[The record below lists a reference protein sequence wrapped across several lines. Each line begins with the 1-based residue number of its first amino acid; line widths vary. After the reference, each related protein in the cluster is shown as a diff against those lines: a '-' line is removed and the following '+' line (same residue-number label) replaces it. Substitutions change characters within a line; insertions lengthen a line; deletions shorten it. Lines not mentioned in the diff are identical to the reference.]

1 MTKILIIDDS
11 SLSRRMMR
19 KILENA
25 SYHVVEASEGFSA
38 LEIFSLENPELVLLD
53 LTMPGMN
60 GFDVLK
66 QLKELRPSVKVVVA
80 TADIQS
86 FTKKLA
92 FDMGADGFITKPFDS
107 EEVINMIK
115 NLLSYVS
122 N

>member
-1 MTKILIIDDS
+1 MIKILIIDDS
-11 SLSRRMMR
+11 SLSRRMMK

-25 SYHVVEASEGFSA
+25 SYQVVEASDGYSA
-38 LEIFSLENPELVLLD
+38 LEIFSLENPELVMLD

-66 QLKELRPSVKVVVA
+66 QLKDLKPTVKVIVA

-86 FTKKLA
+86 FTKDLA
-92 FDMGADGFITKPFDS
+92 FEMGADGFITKPFNA
-107 EEVINMIK
+107 EEVTLMIR
-115 NLLSYVS
+115 NLLSYVP

>member
-11 SLSRRMMR
+11 SLSRRMMK
-19 KILENA
+19 KILAKE
-25 SYHVVEASEGFSA
+25 SYQVVEASDGYSA
-38 LEIFSLENPELVLLD
+38 LEVFSLESPDLVLLD

-66 QLKELRPSVKVVVA
+66 QLKDLKPSVKVIVA

-92 FDMGADGFITKPFDS
+92 FEMGADGFITKPFDA
-107 EEVINMIK
+107 EEVTLMIR
-115 NLLSYVS
+115 NLSYVS